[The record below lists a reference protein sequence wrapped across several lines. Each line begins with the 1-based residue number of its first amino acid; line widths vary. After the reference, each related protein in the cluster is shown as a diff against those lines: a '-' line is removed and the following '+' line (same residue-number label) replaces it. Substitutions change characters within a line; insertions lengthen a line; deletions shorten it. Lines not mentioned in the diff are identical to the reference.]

1 MGRQSRRGRGD
12 RGRGGYHKKKSPTQD
27 IKEKYYKFKPH
38 GQGKDKQNV
47 FYGKI
52 VDKILMKI
60 EATYEHGA
68 DITWSIENKQK
79 FDSDAIIPT
88 MTADEAEDVATK
100 LIFEKKVESW
110 LERQCIF
117 DANWSKAFSFIFQNY
132 YMTTMQGAL
141 KELEN

>member
-79 FDSDAIIPT
+79 FDFDEGFL
-88 MTADEAEDVATK
+88 DEAFHRVARVQYR
-100 LIFEKKVESW
+100 EEYPVS
-110 LERQCIF
+110 
-117 DANWSKAFSFIFQNY
+117 
-132 YMTTMQGAL
+132 G
-141 KELEN
+141 